1 MAKRFITPFAEA
13 GDRATMPDTPTG
25 TNSNYQTGYPSQYE
39 EDPVANPTTAKFV
52 ERDKSNQLYNDIT
65 ANIKEWQE
73 HTYPAFITSA
83 VNGGVPFAYKKDS
96 IVTYLGVDYVSL
108 VDSNEDVPPS
118 SKWEIYKLSQA
129 HEFDSISAMT
139 SSLTVFPA
147 GKLLHV
153 IDIDAQYL
161 VTAGASPDTA
171 NPPLTAGLYA
181 LLKNG
186 DNPYKYG
193 AIGDGVADDTVP
205 WGLWEA
211 ASVNVK
217 TILIGSYL
225 VSGVVK
231 HYDTPTFVNS
241 ANSNHAAGYR
251 ALELNVD
258 GVNNTALGKFA
269 LSKTNGTLPEGS
281 DNTAV
286 GTEALKENT
295 VGYRSVAVGYKSCAS
310 NVGHL
315 LYGNSLTAVGYET
328 LFNNLEGKDNTALGY
343 LSMFFNEGGSGNTA
357 IGYRSLWSNTGTT
370 DGSPAWAAIDGSFNT
385 TIGYESMLS
394 NTLGNSNTATGWR
407 SLFLNTIGTR
417 NTANG
422 QEALRSNID
431 GNNNVAIGYKSLHD
445 SVGDDNVAIGYQ
457 ALTVNIAGTNV
468 AVGKDALLVNTTG
481 LGNTA
486 IGYQSLDANVSA
498 NFCTGVGRGSLS
510 ASTGNNNT
518 AIGYNAAV
526 SITTAISCTALGFT
540 ALLGNSTF
548 SNCTGVGNNSAV
560 TAANQVQ
567 LGDSATTTYAY
578 GAVQDRS
585 DMRDKLDIK
594 DLTDAHIEFFMAVEW
609 KQYRMN
615 YREAYRDVLEDGTI
629 VEREND
635 ESRSGKRY
643 HIGAIAQQVESAMK
657 KHNIDFAGLQH
668 HSISGGEDIYSIG
681 YQEFIGIQGLIIQR
695 QQGRLLSIE
704 ERLTKAGL

>member
-1 MAKRFITPFAEA
+1 MANNPSTLPGYNGQTAAPDANYTYGSAKDDAAPGDLTGTPRIAAEVNDIMGFQQALLAAA
-13 GDRATMPDTPTG
+13 GLVPSGNPDTVLV
-25 TNSNYQTGYPSQYE
+25 SQYLE
-39 EDPVANPTTAKFV
+39 ALQATFTNLRVDLASMLSDTTLAVVGRRVLVA
-52 ERDKSNQLYNDIT
+52 ERT
-65 ANIKEWQE
+65 
-73 HTYPAFITSA
+73 
-83 VNGGVPFAYKKDS
+83 
-96 IVTYLGVDYVSL
+96 
-108 VDSNEDVPPS
+108 
-118 SKWEIYKLSQA
+118 
-129 HEFDSISAMT
+129 
-139 SSLTVFPA
+139 A
-147 GKLLHV
+147 GK
-153 IDIDAQYL
+153 
-161 VTAGASPDTA
+161 G
-171 NPPLTAGLYA
+171 G
-181 LLKNG
+181 G
-186 DNPYKYG
+186 
-193 AIGDGVADDTVP
+193 
-205 WGLWEA
+205 GLWEA
-211 ASVNVK
+211 VLTSGVTPDTYGVVVSPSDA
-217 TILIGSYL
+217 LISFVLKGVEGIINPKQFGVVDGGIVDSTGAWAAWEADPRSKIITPGSYL

-231 HYDTPTFVNS
+231 VYQTPTLVNT

-281 DNTAV
+281 DNTAI

-295 VGYRSVAVGYKSCAS
+295 IGYRSVAVGYKSCAS

-328 LFNNLEGKDNTALGY
+328 LFNNLEGKDNTAIGY

-370 DGSPAWAAIDGSFNT
+370 DGSPAWAAVDGSFNT
-385 TIGYESMLS
+385 TIGYESMLA

-407 SLFLNTIGTR
+407 SLFSNTIGTR

-422 QEALRSNID
+422 QEALRSNVD
-431 GNNNVAIGYKSLHD
+431 GNNNVAMGYKALHD
-445 SVGDDNVAIGYQ
+445 GTGDDNVAVGYQ

-510 ASTGNNNT
+510 ASTSNNNT
-518 AIGYNAAV
+518 AIGYNAGA

-567 LGDSATTTYAY
+567 LGDSTTTTYAY

-594 DLTDAHIEFFMAVEW
+594 DLTDAHIAFFMEVEW

-615 YREAYRDVLEDGTI
+615 YREAYREVQEDGTT
-629 VEREND
+629 VEHVND
-635 ESRSGKRY
+635 GSKAGTRY
-643 HIGAIAQQVESAMK
+643 HIGAVAQQVEEAME
-657 KHNIDFAGLQH
+657 KHGIDFAGLQH
-668 HSISGGEDIYSIG
+668 HSVGGGEDIYSIG

-695 QQGRLLSIE
+695 QQARLLSIE
-704 ERLTKAGL
+704 ERLSAGGL